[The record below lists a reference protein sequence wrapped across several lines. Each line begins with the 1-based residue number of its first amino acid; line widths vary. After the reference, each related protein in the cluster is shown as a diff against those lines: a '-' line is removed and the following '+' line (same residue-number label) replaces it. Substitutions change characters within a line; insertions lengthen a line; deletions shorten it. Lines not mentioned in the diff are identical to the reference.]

1 MHATSLLL
9 PTHTF
14 AHISLR
20 CNSIFLSRWVCP
32 FRIIRQGNTTVP
44 EVLPLGTYT
53 WSVNLTSQESY
64 FDRRRRNSLPQTT
77 GTRGIVP
84 WMVHSCICTYCKDEI
99 HVFNYMPPQATLQCF
114 SALSSLIPQ
123 YNTLQSL
130 RELAIHAVHLN
141 SKLSLVLEEQE
152 KVLLNS
158 IADAGSCITHLSN
171 NNLLSQVLMMSAFF
185 IGINKAN
192 VVMMQGIESNARS
205 IRQES
210 VHQIVEQGKAQSNLP
225 PETSVFIAPKNN
237 SAKPLEK
244 VEAPPDLAEREAQFA
259 RSVALALGIPAGFA
273 WQEFFF
279 NLFLFFLFLVFPM

>member
-1 MHATSLLL
+1 
-9 PTHTF
+9 
-14 AHISLR
+14 
-20 CNSIFLSRWVCP
+20 
-32 FRIIRQGNTTVP
+32 
-44 EVLPLGTYT
+44 
-53 WSVNLTSQESY
+53 
-64 FDRRRRNSLPQTT
+64 
-77 GTRGIVP
+77 
-84 WMVHSCICTYCKDEI
+84 
-99 HVFNYMPPQATLQCF
+99 MPPQATLQCF

-259 RSVALALGIPAGFA
+259 RSVALALGIPARFA
-273 WQEFFF
+273 WQEFF
-279 NLFLFFLFLVFPM
+279 

>member
-1 MHATSLLL
+1 MDGPLL
-9 PTHTF
+9 F
-14 AHISLR
+14 YD
-20 CNSIFLSRWVCP
+20 V
-32 FRIIRQGNTTVP
+32 
-44 EVLPLGTYT
+44 
-53 WSVNLTSQESY
+53 
-64 FDRRRRNSLPQTT
+64 
-77 GTRGIVP
+77 
-84 WMVHSCICTYCKDEI
+84 ICTYCKDEI